1 MIQKANLEKA
11 LEIYKYMEKDFSRNE
26 IPDYKRYLKLT
37 KENIHNVY
45 VYKENEQEVA
55 YFITIEKEEKVL
67 ITHLAVIKGYRGK
80 GVGKRLLEAIK
91 NFLGNKEM
99 LMVEGET
106 EKNAQNEQELTI
118 IEKRIRYYLNAGF
131 RKCEGL
137 EYTLFN
143 MDYYILI
150 YSQCVSEISAKEVKQ
165 AIEAIYEGLFPKKNL
180 IINVIGDVI

>member
-67 ITHLAVIKGYRGK
+67 ITHLAVIKNHRGK
-80 GVGKRLLEAIK
+80 GVGKRLIEAIK
-91 NFLGNKEM
+91 NFLGNKKM
-99 LMVEGET
+99 LMVEVET
-106 EKNAQNEQELTI
+106 EKNAKNEQELTI

-137 EYTLFN
+137 KYTLFN
-143 MDYYILI
+143 MDYHILT
-150 YSQCVSEISAKEVKQ
+150 YSTCVNEISAKEVKQ
-165 AIEAIYEGLFPKKNL
+165 TIEAIYDGLFPKKNL
-180 IINVIGDVI
+180 IINVIEN